1 MKVIVLV
8 DKFKNSIDSMTI
20 GNIVSLN
27 LSKRNIKADYFP
39 ISDGGNGF
47 LSSVSYNKKYVK
59 QKVVAFNA
67 DNERINTFY
76 YQDGNVGYIESAMCV
91 GVKNNNHDI
100 YKATSR
106 GLGKIIKEAF
116 KKGVRKFYIGLG
128 GTLTNDGGKGMLEEL
143 GFSFNDKV
151 TYKEIIPLNECN
163 FICVTDVNN
172 KLLGKDGATYVYAM
186 QKGAKEDDLPI
197 LEKRME
203 DFALCI
209 NKYLQKDYSNE
220 NKTGAA
226 GGLGFAFL
234 SLLKAKLV
242 NGLDF
247 ILDYYKIDSII
258 DNYDYII
265 TGEGKIDHQSLQGK
279 VVCSLQSRYKD
290 KKIIAICGENTLGF
304 DKKDN
309 IIKIYSI
316 VPNITDYQSS
326 MKEPI
331 KYLNMLLDTII
342 ID

>member
-1 MKVIVLV
+1 MKVIVLI

-27 LSKRNIKADYFP
+27 LAKRNIKADYFP

-47 LSSVSYNKKYVK
+47 LSSISFNKKYVK
-59 QKVVAFNA
+59 QNVVTFNA
-67 DNERINTFY
+67 DNEKINTFY
-76 YQDGNVGYIESAMCV
+76 YQDGNIGYIESAMCV
-91 GVKNNNHDI
+91 GIKNDNHDI
-100 YKATSR
+100 YKATSK
-106 GLGKIIKEAF
+106 GLGMIIKEAY
-116 KKGVRKFYIGLG
+116 KKGVRKFFIGLG

-143 GFSFNDKV
+143 GFDFNDKV
-151 TYKEIIPLNECN
+151 TYKEIIPLNECD
-163 FICVTDVNN
+163 FICVSDVNN
-172 KLLGKDGATYVYAM
+172 KLLGNDGATYVYAM
-186 QKGAKEDDLPI
+186 QKGAKETDLPI

-203 DFALCI
+203 DFASCI
-209 NKYLQKDYSNE
+209 NNYLHKDYSNYE
-220 NKTGAA
+220 KTGAA
-226 GGLGFAFL
+226 GGLGFAFI

-247 ILDYYKIDSII
+247 VLDYFKIDSII

-265 TGEGKIDHQSLQGK
+265 TGEGKIDQQSLQGK
-279 VVCSLQSRYKD
+279 VVYSLSSRYKN
-290 KKIIAICGENTLGF
+290 KKIIAICGENTLGL

-326 MKEPI
+326 MEDPT